1 MIDILNYVF
10 LGSIIIFIFAI
21 IFTSKNARNKFNLLD
36 LISNANGSA
45 SLTRILQLTAGVT
58 GTWVIIK
65 ITLAGTLTYDMF
77 GIYLAAM
84 GISEGYNKWVQSK
97 KDSLRLQ
104 ATNRDWKVCIGDTGK
119 TRAMND

>member
-1 MIDILNYVF
+1 MIDILNYAF

-21 IFTSKNARNKFNLLD
+21 IFTSKNSHNKFNLLD
-36 LISNANGSA
+36 LISNPNGSA
-45 SLTRILQLTAGVT
+45 SLTRILQLAAGVT

-77 GIYLAAM
+77 GVYLAAM

-97 KDSLRLQ
+97 KEN
-104 ATNRDWKVCIGDTGK
+104 TNDNVPPT
-119 TRAMND
+119 A